1 MSAEILDAP
10 VILGPPTTR
19 SARPAVPRTATSII
33 LSMTVI
39 ASLAP
44 GLLPRSSL
52 TQALV
57 TGIAAA
63 LGLALSTIAHRIVSR
78 VFIPSVRPVA
88 RRIALCGSVTAI
100 FAAAV
105 SEAGWQNDLRSA
117 MGTEPTPP
125 MHWVEVWCG
134 AISIC
139 AISVVIGVGLR
150 RGGRRLGRTRTVC
163 VILVTG
169 LAGYLVVLPAVWAS
183 LTDRF
188 AASNA
193 MIDSSLTIPLTPSKS
208 GSIGSLVGWDDLG
221 REGRKFV
228 SGGTDADAVRT
239 YVALDAASSA
249 TARAQIAVD
258 ELEPSGG
265 LTKSHLVVAV
275 PTGSGWVDENATSGI
290 EDRFQGDVATV
301 ALQYSYRPSWAT
313 FLLARTEAEDS
324 ATALL
329 DAVRTRIAALPAAS
343 RPDLYIYG
351 QSLGA
356 IGGSA
361 AVAANPEGICGTLWA
376 GPPAGEVESGSAV
389 VLANTSDPVVRWSTE
404 LLTSPP
410 KLDDTQADAP
420 MPQWIPVVSYL
431 QTTVDLMSALN
442 APIGHGHR
450 YGADQGS
457 LLPEC

>member
-1 MSAEILDAP
+1 MLDAP

-63 LGLALSTIAHRIVSR
+63 LGLALSAIAHRIVSR
-78 VFIPSVRPVA
+78 VFIPSVHPVA

-105 SEAGWQNDLRSA
+105 SDAGWQNDLRSA

-163 VILVTG
+163 VILVSG

-258 ELEPSGG
+258 ELEHSGG
-265 LTKSHLVVAV
+265 LTKSHVVVAV

-356 IGGSA
+356 IGGGA

-442 APIGHGHR
+442 APTGHGHR

>member
-1 MSAEILDAP
+1 MSAQILDTP
-10 VILGPPTTR
+10 VLVRPQSAG

-33 LSMTVI
+33 VAVTVT

-44 GLLPRSSL
+44 GLLPRTSL
-52 TQALV
+52 TQAMF

-63 LGLALSTIAHRIVSR
+63 LALGLSALHHRIVSR
-78 VFIPSVRPVA
+78 IAVPSVRPVV
-88 RRIALCGSVTAI
+88 RKFALCSSVTAI
-100 FAAAV
+100 SVAAV
-105 SEAGWQNDLRSA
+105 IDAGWQNELRAA
-117 MGTEPTPP
+117 MATEPTPP

-139 AISVVIGVGLR
+139 AIMVVIGVALV

-163 VILVTG
+163 AILVAG
-169 LAGYLVVLPAVWAS
+169 LASYLVVLPTAWSS

-193 MIDSSLTIPLTPSKS
+193 KIDSSLTIPLTPNKS
-208 GSIGSLVGWDDLG
+208 GGIGSLVGWDDLG

-239 YVALDAASSA
+239 YVALDAAPSA
-249 TARAQIAVD
+249 AARAQIAVD
-258 ELEPSGG
+258 ELAHSGG
-265 LTKSHLVVAV
+265 LAKSHVVVAV
-275 PTGSGWVDENATSGI
+275 PTGSGWVDENAVSGI
-290 EDRFQGDVATV
+290 EDRFDGDVATV
-301 ALQYSYRPSWAT
+301 ALQYSYQPSWAT
-313 FLLARTEAEDS
+313 FLLAKTEAKNS

-329 DAVRTRIAALPAAS
+329 DAVRTAIAELPAAS
-343 RPDLYIYG
+343 RPDLYVYG
-351 QSLGA
+351 QSLGS

-376 GPPAGEVESGSAV
+376 GPPAGEVVSGSAV

-410 KLDDTQADAP
+410 NLDGARVDGP
-420 MPQWIPVVSYL
+420 VPQWIPVVSYL

-442 APIGHGHR
+442 APAGHGHR
-450 YGADQGS
+450 YGSDQGT

>member
-63 LGLALSTIAHRIVSR
+63 LGLALSAIAHRIVSR
-78 VFIPSVRPVA
+78 VFIPSVHPVA

-193 MIDSSLTIPLTPSKS
+193 MIDSSLTTPLTPSKS

-258 ELEPSGG
+258 ELEHSGG
-265 LTKSHLVVAV
+265 LTKSHVVVAV

-290 EDRFQGDVATV
+290 
-301 ALQYSYRPSWAT
+301 
-313 FLLARTEAEDS
+313 EDS

-343 RPDLYIYG
+343 RPDLYVYG

-442 APIGHGHR
+442 APTGHGHR